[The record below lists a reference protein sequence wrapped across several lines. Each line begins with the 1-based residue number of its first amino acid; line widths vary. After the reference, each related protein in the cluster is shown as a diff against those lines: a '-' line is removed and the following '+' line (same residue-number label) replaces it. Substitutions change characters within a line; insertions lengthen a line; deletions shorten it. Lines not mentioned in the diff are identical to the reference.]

1 MKHIKRILA
10 MITAFMLILPLAGCL
25 VPKNNDESAVAAAPS
40 GVVPAP
46 DGTNG
51 SESPNE
57 SEFDGQATA
66 IELGDIQ
73 ITAAE
78 LSDTFDQYV
87 GYFSYGGDINEET
100 LDQFMRMTE
109 ETLIEYYM
117 PEWKATELGLSLTE
131 EQEATCAAEAQ
142 TEVDDEHNMLLCYY
156 GDPDGTVEDAA
167 QLTDEQIASANA
179 EIAGILTEMFGEG
192 YTLDDYLSMRYD
204 SALSSRRIA
213 LLTELLNEQ
222 SVSDVSVDQAAIDE
236 WYKDALEEQ
245 RTEMTEDPTL
255 YLGYQNG
262 SELSSYEISLYVPAK
277 AALLELVCVPE
288 DESEADRIAENADA
302 MTNLEAEYGKL
313 VLCSEDET
321 RQAEIKAEY
330 DRLKQE
336 NETLLAE
343 QADSSG
349 KKIGSAYAELE
360 GGASFAAVMDAYNA
374 HEEGESG
381 AFELTVFLDG
391 SEPDY
396 PELAEAANKLSPGAY
411 SQVIRVDG
419 DYYIVRLKEVM
430 EEGVVDRASIEE
442 NLKAVVTEHAQAEA
456 QQAQTDA
463 WLEEAKAAAV
473 YHRETYDM
481 LIATYL
487 G

>member
-1 MKHIKRILA
+1 MTIQKRILA
-10 MITAFMLILPLAGCL
+10 ILTAVLLLLPLAGCL
-25 VPKNNDESAVAAAPS
+25 VPKNNDESADDAAPS
-40 GVVPAP
+40 GVVSAP
-46 DGTNG
+46 DGVSGNG
-51 SESPNE
+51 SSNE

-213 LLTELLNEQ
+213 LLTELLDEQ
-222 SVSDVSVDQAAIDE
+222 FVSDVSVDQAAIDE
-236 WYKDALEEQ
+236 WYESALEEQ
-245 RTEMTEDPTL
+245 RAELTEDPTL

-288 DESEADRIAENADA
+288 DESEAGRIAENADA
-302 MTNLEAEYGKL
+302 MAKLEAEYGKL
-313 VLCSEDET
+313 ALTGENEA

-336 NETLLAE
+336 NDSLLTE
-343 QADSSG
+343 QTASSR
-349 KKIGSAYAELE
+349 KKIDSAFAELE
-360 GGASFAAVMDAYNA
+360 GGATFADVMNAYNS
-374 HEEGESG
+374 HEDGESG

-411 SQVIRVDG
+411 SEVLQMDG
-419 DYYIVRLKEVM
+419 DYYIVRLKEVL

-442 NLKAVVTEHAQAEA
+442 DLNAIVTESAREEA
-456 QQAQTDA
+456 LQEQRDA

-481 LIATYL
+481 LIPMYL